1 MNSREL
7 VNLST
12 EKNKLTLS
20 VLSAVFMG
28 LLIAIVSYF
37 NVPNPNM
44 ILIAGLVVC
53 SALFGYRGGIP
64 AGVIM
69 LAYTLYFFSTNNDFV
84 TFSSAGNIV
93 ARSIDG
99 LQESL

>member
-1 MNSREL
+1 
-7 VNLST
+7 
-12 EKNKLTLS
+12 
-20 VLSAVFMG
+20 
-28 LLIAIVSYF
+28 
-37 NVPNPNM
+37 M

-84 TFSSAGNIV
+84 TFWLAIC
-93 ARSIDG
+93 
-99 LQESL
+99 